1 MALGFADA
9 GVLAFDVGGTDM
21 KSGVVNAEGS
31 VLALQRHKTP
41 LDPDRPGEAILERI
55 AELFTEYSHQYPAGT
70 FEAVGITVPG
80 LVDEANGVGIYSAN
94 LGWRDFPFRE
104 RAEHLLGM
112 PVAFGHDVASAGAAE
127 MELGAAREFQDA
139 MVMVVGTGIAAA
151 IFTGGRAVTA
161 GGFAGEIGHSM
172 VPDPEGQGSVILE
185 SVGSAGAIAKRYVR
199 LTGTP
204 VDGAREVLERALTGE
219 PDALRIWNQAV
230 EALAFSICQCVS
242 ILGTEAVVIGGGL
255 SAAGEALLDP
265 LRHAVDHALDFQ
277 RRPVIRAAA
286 LGQDAG
292 MLGSALKARARL
304 LEVRLP

>member
-21 KSGVVNAEGS
+21 KSGVVTADGT

-41 LDPDRPGEAILERI
+41 LDPQRPGEAILERI
-55 AELFTEYSHQYPAGT
+55 EQLYGEYSHQFPAGT

-80 LVDEANGVGIYSAN
+80 LVDEVHGVGIYSAN
-94 LGWRDFPFRE
+94 LGWRDFPFRDL
-104 RAEHLLGM
+104 AEQRLGI
-112 PVAFGHDVASAGAAE
+112 PVAFGHDVASAGSAE

-151 IFTGGRAVTA
+151 IFTSGRPVTA
-161 GGFAGEIGHSM
+161 GGFAGEIGHAM
-172 VPDPEGQGSVILE
+172 VPDPDGQGSVILE
-185 SVGSAGAIAKRYVR
+185 SVGSAGAIAKRYR
-199 LTGTP
+199 RITGTE
-204 VDGAREVLERALTGE
+204 VDGAREVLERAMTGE
-219 PDALRIWNQAV
+219 PEALKVWNQAV

-255 SAAGEALLDP
+255 SAAGEALLEP
-265 LRHAVDHALDFQ
+265 LRSAVDDALDFQ

-304 LEVRLP
+304 LEVKLS